1 VTDLALEVS
10 GINVTTVDAA
20 DEAADLQQWGTLL
33 GQALAAEGVSAPA
46 EVTLVF
52 IDVDEMTKLNA
63 EHMGEDG
70 ATDVLSFPLDDVP
83 ESDDMPRMVGDI
95 VLCLEYAKANALTID
110 PSRQLDDEIAL
121 LIVHGALH
129 LLGHDHAEDDEKA
142 TMRGRE
148 QFLLTSFFRPGTHPD
163 DQSAAS

>member
-1 VTDLALEVS
+1 MTDLALEVS

-33 GQALAAEGVSAPA
+33 GQALAAEGVGAPA

-52 IDVDEMTKLNA
+52 VDVDEMTKLNG
-63 EHMGEDG
+63 EHMGQDG

-95 VLCLEYAKANALTID
+95 LLCLEYVKANALAID
-110 PSRQLDDEIAL
+110 PSRDLDDEIAL

-129 LLGHDHAEDDEKA
+129 LLGHDHAEDGERA

-148 QFLLTSFFRPGTHPD
+148 QVLLASLYRSGTHPD
-163 DQSAAS
+163 DQSVAS

>member
-1 VTDLALEVS
+1 MTDLTLEVS

-20 DEAADLQQWGTLL
+20 DDAADLQRWGTLV

-52 IDVDEMTKLNA
+52 VDVHEMTKLNA
-63 EHMGEDG
+63 EHMGQDG

-95 VLCLEYAKANALTID
+95 VLCLDYAQANALAID

-129 LLGHDHAEDDEKA
+129 LLGHDHAEDQERA
-142 TMRGRE
+142 TMRSRE
-148 QFLLTSFFRPGTHPD
+148 QTLLASLYRAGTHPD
-163 DQSAAS
+163 DQSATS